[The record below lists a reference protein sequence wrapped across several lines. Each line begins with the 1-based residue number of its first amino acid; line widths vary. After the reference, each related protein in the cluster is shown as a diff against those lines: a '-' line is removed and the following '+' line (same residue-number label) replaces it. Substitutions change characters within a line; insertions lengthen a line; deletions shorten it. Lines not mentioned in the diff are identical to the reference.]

1 MPMTDNVR
9 NIGIFA
15 HVDAGKTTLSERL
28 LLTCGQIRSAGAVDA
43 GTAHTDRLAIE
54 KKRGISVKSA
64 CAPLFWN
71 NTHIRLIDTPG
82 HADFSSEIERSM
94 WAIDG
99 AVLLIS
105 GPDGVQP
112 QTEVLYRT
120 LSKNGIPMILFVNKM
135 DRNVADFEKA
145 LSDIKKKLTP
155 RVFDAS
161 SDEEIMAAVAEE
173 DEDAL
178 LSYMEGEIWPREK
191 LWSAAEKLIQAGRI
205 YPVLSGSALTG
216 KGVDALLTMIT
227 TALPAPEKDETAPV
241 SGMVFSVETDS
252 SLGRAAYVRLYSG
265 AIKNRDIVKIRA
277 ASESDYTAE
286 ARLLESK
293 ITQIRAIGASGKGE
307 DIGEMHAGDIALVY
321 GLQNV
326 KTGQVIGQ
334 YECLPE
340 RIRKNSLKAPLF
352 MTKVSPENP
361 DDFQNLKKALETL
374 SAEDPLLDVS
384 IVQKSIHVRLMGA
397 IQLEI
402 LEEELLSRFG
412 IRASF
417 SAPEV
422 IYRETIKQTAVGFC
436 AYTMPKPCWAIIK
449 FEIIP
454 KPRGSG
460 VTFESVIS
468 PRDIKYRYQH
478 QVENAIPIAI
488 RQGMLGWQVDDVH
501 IRLIEGGDHE
511 IHTHPLDFIVATPMA
526 FMDGLQRGGSVLLE
540 PILEME
546 ITVDENG
553 AGKIIGEMNAMRGS
567 VLETTADGGKITLL
581 CEAPAAECADFPV
594 RFQRITSGTGSLLSR
609 LKCYREVTNG
619 EIHTCERTSVNPL
632 DTAKYILAARNAL
645 ASEIFER

>member
-1 MPMTDNVR
+1 MNANVR

-64 CAPLFWN
+64 CAPLFWK

-99 AVLLIS
+99 AILLVS

-112 QTEVLYRT
+112 QTEVLFRT
-120 LSKNGIPMILFVNKM
+120 LKKNNIPVIFFINKM
-135 DRNVADFEKA
+135 DRDTADFESA
-145 LSDIKKKLTP
+145 LSDIRKKLTQ
-155 RVFDAS
+155 RAFDLRNSEDA
-161 SDEEIMAAVAEE
+161 MAAVSEE

-178 LSYMEGEIWPREK
+178 LSYMEGEIWEEDRLYQK
-191 LWSAAEKLIQAGRI
+191 VNHLTSRALL
-205 YPVLSGSALTG
+205 YPVLMGSALTG
-216 KGVDALLTMIT
+216 KGVDALLDMVTS
-227 TALPAPEKDETAPV
+227 ALPAPSGDENAPA
-241 SGMVFSVETDS
+241 GGIVFSVETDPT
-252 SLGRAAYVRLYSG
+252 LGRAAYVRLFSG
-265 AIKNRDIVKIRA
+265 ALKNRDLVKVH
-277 ASESDYTAE
+277 ASGESDYTSE
-286 ARLLESK
+286 ETVTESK
-293 ITQIRAIGASGKGE
+293 ITQIRSIGASGKG
-307 DIGEMHAGDIALVY
+307 DDVGQMHAGDIAVVY
-321 GLQNV
+321 GLQGI
-326 KTGQVIGQ
+326 KTGQIIGSKEQ
-334 YECLPE
+334 LPE
-340 RIRKNSLKAPLF
+340 RILKSALKAPLF
-352 MTKVSPENP
+352 MTRVIPESE
-361 DDFQNLKKALETL
+361 DDLPSLKKALETL

-384 IVQKSIHVRLMGA
+384 IVQKSVNIRLMGA

-412 IRASF
+412 IKASF

-460 VTFESVIS
+460 VTFESVVS

-567 VLETTADGGKITLL
+567 VLETYAKDNKMTLI

-594 RFQRITSGTGSLLSR
+594 RFQRITGGRGSLLSR
-609 LKCYREVTNG
+609 LKGYREVTSG
-619 EIHTCERTSVNPL
+619 EIHTCERRSVNPL

>member
-1 MPMTDNVR
+1 MTDNVR

-71 NTHIRLIDTPG
+71 GTHIRLIDTPG

-112 QTEVLYRT
+112 QTEVLFRS
-120 LSKNGIPMILFVNKM
+120 LSKNNIPAVFFVNKM
-135 DRNVADFEKA
+135 DRNVADFDQA
-145 LSDIKKKLTP
+145 LSGIRKKLTA
-155 RVFDAS
+155 RAFDAS
-161 SDEEIMAAVAEE
+161 SDEETMAAVAEE
-173 DEDAL
+173 NEDAL
-178 LSYMEGEIWPREK
+178 LSYMEGEIWSHDRLQK
-191 LWSAAEKLIQAGRI
+191 AACDLIRKGRI
-205 YPVLSGSALTG
+205 FPVLSGSALTG
-216 KGVDALLTMIT
+216 KGVDTLLTMIT
-227 TALPAPEKDETAPV
+227 DALPAPECDHSAPV
-241 SGMVFSVETDS
+241 SGMVFSVETDPT
-252 SLGRAAYVRLYSG
+252 LGRAAYVRLFSG
-265 AIKNRDIVKIRA
+265 SVKNRDIIQIHA
-277 ASESDYTAE
+277 ASENDYTAE
-286 ARLLESK
+286 GRILESK
-293 ITQIRAIGASGKGE
+293 ITQIRSIGASGKGE
-307 DIGEMHAGDIALVY
+307 DVGEMHAGDIALVY

-326 KTGQVIGQ
+326 KTGHVIGSR
-334 YECLPE
+334 EHLPE

-352 MTKVSPENP
+352 MTKVSPDNP

-374 SAEDPLLDVS
+374 SSEDPLLDVS
-384 IVQKSIHVRLMGA
+384 IVQKNIHVRLMGA

-412 IRASF
+412 INASF

-422 IYRETIKQTAVGFC
+422 IYRETIKQTSVGFC

-460 VTFESVIS
+460 VTFESTVS
-468 PRDIKYRYQH
+468 PRQIKLRYQH
-478 QVENAIPIAI
+478 QVANSIRLAT

-501 IRLIEGGDHE
+501 VKLIDGGDHE
-511 IHTHPLDFIVATPMA
+511 IHTHPLDFVVATPMA
-526 FMDGLQRGGSVLLE
+526 FMDALQRGGSTLLE

-546 ITVDENG
+546 VTVDENG
-553 AGKIIGEMNAMRGS
+553 AGRIIGEMNAMRGC
-567 VLETTADGGKITLL
+567 VLSTNAKDGKIKLL
-581 CEAPAAECADFPV
+581 CEAPAAESADFPV
-594 RFQRITSGTGSLLSR
+594 RFQRITSGRGALSSK
-609 LKCYREVTNG
+609 LKGYRECDLTMG
-619 EIHTCERTSVNPL
+619 KTCPRRGVHPL
-632 DTAKYILAARNAL
+632 DTAKYILAA
-645 ASEIFER
+645 

>member
-1 MPMTDNVR
+1 MTDNVR

-71 NTHIRLIDTPG
+71 GTHIRLIDTPG

-112 QTEVLYRT
+112 QTEVLFRS
-120 LSKNGIPMILFVNKM
+120 LSKNNIPAVFFVNKM
-135 DRNVADFEKA
+135 DRNVADFDQA
-145 LSDIKKKLTP
+145 LSGIRKKLTA
-155 RVFDAS
+155 RAFDAS
-161 SDEEIMAAVAEE
+161 SDEETMAAVAEE
-173 DEDAL
+173 NEDAL
-178 LSYMEGEIWPREK
+178 LSYMEGEIWSHDRLQK
-191 LWSAAEKLIQAGRI
+191 AACDLIRKGRI
-205 YPVLSGSALTG
+205 FPVLSGSALTG
-216 KGVDALLTMIT
+216 KGVDTLLTMIT
-227 TALPAPEKDETAPV
+227 DALPAPECDHSAPV
-241 SGMVFSVETDS
+241 SGMVFSVETDLA
-252 SLGRAAYVRLYSG
+252 LGRAAYVRLFSG
-265 AIKNRDIVKIRA
+265 SVKNRDIIQIHA
-277 ASESDYTAE
+277 ASENDYTAE
-286 ARLLESK
+286 GRILESK
-293 ITQIRAIGASGKGE
+293 ITQIRSIGASGKGE
-307 DIGEMHAGDIALVY
+307 DVGEMHAGDIALVY

-326 KTGQVIGQ
+326 KTGHVIGSR
-334 YECLPE
+334 EHLPE

-352 MTKVSPENP
+352 MTKVSPDNP

-374 SAEDPLLDVS
+374 SSEDPLLDVS

-412 IRASF
+412 IKASF

-422 IYRETIKQTAVGFC
+422 IYRETIKQTSVGFC

-460 VTFESVIS
+460 VTFESVVS

-553 AGKIIGEMNAMRGS
+553 AGKIIGEMNAMRGG
-567 VLETTADGGKITLL
+567 VLETSAEGGKITLL

-594 RFQRITSGTGSLLSR
+594 RFQRITGGTGSLLSR
-609 LKCYREVTNG
+609 LKCYREVTTG

>member
-1 MPMTDNVR
+1 MDVNVR

-54 KKRGISVKSA
+54 KRRGISVKSA

-71 NTHIRLIDTPG
+71 GTHIRLIDTPG

-99 AVLLIS
+99 AILLIS

-112 QTEVLYRT
+112 QTEVLFRT
-120 LSKNGIPMILFVNKM
+120 LKKNSIPVILFVNKM
-135 DRNVADFEKA
+135 DRDTADFENA
-145 LSDIKKKLTP
+145 LKDIRKKLTA
-155 RVFDAS
+155 RAFDALNPEDS
-161 SDEEIMAAVAEE
+161 MAAISEE

-178 LSYMEGEIWPREK
+178 MSFMEGEIWDDDKIRASVNALTK
-191 LWSAAEKLIQAGRI
+191 QALIH
-205 YPVLSGSALTG
+205 PVLSGSALTG
-216 KGVDALLTMIT
+216 KGVDALLNMVVG
-227 TALPAPEKDETAPV
+227 ALPSPGGNPDAPV
-241 SGMVFSVETDS
+241 SGMVFSVETDPT
-252 SLGRAAYVRLYSG
+252 LGRAAYVRLFSG
-265 AIKNRDIVKIRA
+265 ALKNRDLVKVH
-277 ASESDYTAE
+277 ASGESDYTAE
-286 ARLLESK
+286 ETVIESK
-293 ITQIRAIGASGKGE
+293 ITQIRSLGASGKGE
-307 DIGEMHAGDIALVY
+307 DIGEMHAGDIAVVY
-321 GLQNV
+321 GLQNI
-326 KTGQVIGQ
+326 KTGQIIGDKA
-334 YECLPE
+334 ELPE
-340 RIRKNSLKAPLF
+340 RIRKTTLKAPLF
-352 MTKVSPENP
+352 MTRVVPESE
-361 DDFQNLKKALETL
+361 DDLPALKKALEIL

-397 IQLEI
+397 IQLEV
-402 LEEELLSRFG
+402 LEDELLSRFG
-412 IRASF
+412 IKATF

-454 KPRGSG
+454 RPRGSG
-460 VTFESVIS
+460 VTFESVVS

-553 AGKIIGEMNAMRGS
+553 AGKIIGEMNAMRGG
-567 VLETTADGGKITLL
+567 VLETTAEGGKITLI

-594 RFQRITSGTGSLLSR
+594 RFQRLTSGTGSLLSR
-609 LKCYREVTNG
+609 LKGYREVTGG
-619 EIHTCERTSVNPL
+619 EIHTCERRSVNPL

>member
-1 MPMTDNVR
+1 MTDNVR

-28 LLTCGQIRSAGAVDA
+28 LLTCGQIRTAGAVDA

-71 NTHIRLIDTPG
+71 NTFIRLIDTPG

-120 LSKNGIPMILFVNKM
+120 LLKNGIPAIFFINKM
-135 DRNVADFEKA
+135 DRSVAYFDKA

-155 RVFDAS
+155 RAFDALS
-161 SDEEIMAAVAEE
+161 TEETMAAVAEE

-178 LSYMEGEIWPREK
+178 LSYMEGEIWPQEK
-191 LWSAAEKLIQAGRI
+191 LWAAAETLIQKGRV

-216 KGVDALLTMIT
+216 KGVDHLLTMIT
-227 TALPAPEKDETAPV
+227 RALPAPEKDETAPV
-241 SGMVFSVETDS
+241 SGMVFSVENDP

-265 AIKNRDIVKIRA
+265 AIKNRDIVKVRA
-277 ASESDYTAE
+277 ASESDYSAE
-286 ARLLESK
+286 ARILESK
-293 ITQIRAIGASGKGE
+293 ITQIRAISASGKGE
-307 DIGEMHAGDIALVY
+307 DIGEMRAGDIALVY

-326 KTGQVIGQ
+326 KTGQVIGE

-352 MTKVSPENP
+352 MTKVAPENP
-361 DDFQNLKKALETL
+361 DDFQSLKKALETL

-412 IRASF
+412 IKASF

-454 KPRGSG
+454 TPRGSG
-460 VTFESVIS
+460 VTFESVVS

-567 VLETTADGGKITLL
+567 VLETTAEGGKITLL